1 MAFVHNIS
9 DRKNIKTKLE
19 KSRLFHEKIIDSV
32 ADPLLVKDS
41 NHRYVLV
48 NDAFCSFIKRE
59 RSELHGKTD
68 YDLFPRQEADLFQE
82 IDRIVLNQGIEHV
95 NEETVTDTD
104 GASHIFVAKKTLYID
119 EHDDKFIVCILRDIT
134 DQKIAEERLNE
145 KRKSLTAMAIGL
157 SLAEE
162 RERIRIASELHDQI
176 GQNLILA
183 RIKFAMLEHVQ
194 DSSEYSHARSIVS
207 DLLDKVIQNIR
218 SMTVQISPPL
228 LVAAGLEAAVE
239 CLARQIQTDYS
250 LKVDFIDDQS
260 EKTLTDELRSVVYQ
274 IARELLINVAKHAN
288 SDFAKLSIGR
298 DGDMFLLCVEDCGKG
313 FSIDE
318 HVLNSSENC
327 SFGLFNI
334 QQRVE
339 CLGGS
344 MTVQSAHNK
353 GTKVTVQI
361 PLSLEQSVV
370 SLCCK

>member
-1 MAFVHNIS
+1 MTE
-9 DRKNIKTKLE
+9 TKLA

-32 ADPLLVKDS
+32 ADPLVVKDS

-68 YDLFPRQEADLFQE
+68 YDLFPRQEADIFQE
-82 IDRIVLNQGIEHV
+82 IDRIVLSQGVEHV
-95 NEETVTDTD
+95 NEEVVTDTA

-119 EHDDKFIVCILRDIT
+119 ENGDKFIVCILRDIT

-194 DSSEYSHARSIVS
+194 DSAEYAHARSIVS
-207 DLLDKVIQNIR
+207 GLLDKVIQNVR

-228 LVAAGLEAAVE
+228 LVAAGLETAVE
-239 CLARQIQTDYS
+239 CLTRQIQTDYN
-250 LKVDFIDDQS
+250 LKVDFVDDES
-260 EKTLTDELRSVVYQ
+260 DKPLTDELRSIVYQ
-274 IARELLINVAKHAN
+274 IARELLINVAKHADTD
-288 SDFAKLSIGR
+288 SARLSIGR
-298 DGDMFLLCVEDCGKG
+298 SDDMFLLSVEDCGRG
-313 FSIDE
+313 FNVDE
-318 HVLNSSENC
+318 NVLNSSENC

-339 CLGGS
+339 CLGGA
-344 MTVQSAHNK
+344 MTVQSARNK
-353 GTKVTVQI
+353 GTMVIVQI
-361 PLSLEQSVV
+361 PLDLDQSIV
-370 SLCCK
+370 SSCCK